1 MQRLSVPNVISFL
14 LLFSFRS
21 SALATRGQ
29 NPTRARDTRG
39 TLVVDLSKS
48 HAAESRGG
56 RDAW

>member
-21 SALATRGQ
+21 PARSYPRLKSSAHATLAG
-29 NPTRARDTRG
+29 
-39 TLVVDLSKS
+39 LVGDLSKS